1 MDIGTTLFIDTS
13 VKLNDEFLATT
24 TASYN
29 SSYQK
34 VDFSKPINA
43 AYLINQWAQ
52 IMTHGHIQELITA
65 GN

>member
-1 MDIGTTLFIDTS
+1 MDIGTKLFIDTS
-13 VKLNDEFLATT
+13 VQLNDDFLTNTT
-24 TASYN
+24 VSYN

-34 VDFSKPINA
+34 VDFSKPVNA

-52 IMTHGHIQELITA
+52 LMTHGRVKELINA